1 MIIKKKRPLK
11 IIAVLLVIIAVLSA
25 SGYFL
30 FVTKGKV
37 SYDIFRWNKLQMQ
50 LECLPSV
57 EDMGG
62 YEDLEFKHYNKKY
75 GLIFE
80 SDAYILKASYSEE
93 EYEEQKSVLSEKYL
107 FSEKVG
113 MLINPED
120 EKEASFT
127 LDTFDFKILS
137 EREYGLYYPQNIV
150 FVGTS
155 DDKNEIVFIYYS
167 DSDLDYISE
176 TFQEFLVDNCGWAQ

>member
-11 IIAVLLVIIAVLSA
+11 IIAVLLVIIAMLSA

-37 SYDIFRWNKLQMQ
+37 SYDIFRWNRLQMS

-57 EDMGG
+57 DDMGD
-62 YEDLEFKHYNKKY
+62 YEDLEFKHYNEKF
-75 GLIFE
+75 GVFFE
-80 SDAYILKASYSEE
+80 SDAYTLKGSYSEE
-93 EYEEQKSVLSEKYL
+93 EYEKQKAIIGEKYL
-107 FSEKVG
+107 FSERVG
-113 MLINPED
+113 VVLNPDD

-127 LDTFDFKILS
+127 LDSFDFKILS

>member
-11 IIAVLLVIIAVLSA
+11 IIAVLLAVITVLSVLCH
-25 SGYFL
+25 FL

-37 SYDIFRWNKLQMQ
+37 SYDIYRWNKLQMQ

-57 EDMGG
+57 EGMGG
-62 YEDLEFKHYNKKY
+62 YEDIYFKHYNKKY

-93 EYEEQKSVLSEKYL
+93 EYGKQKSALSEKYL

-113 MLINPED
+113 VLINPED
-120 EKEASFT
+120 EKEASFK
-127 LDTFDFKILS
+127 LDGFDFKILS

-155 DDKNEIVFIYYS
+155 DDKNEIVFIYYN

>member
-11 IIAVLLVIIAVLSA
+11 IIAVLLAVITVLSVLCH
-25 SGYFL
+25 FL

-37 SYDIFRWNKLQMQ
+37 SYDIYRWNKLQMH

-57 EDMGG
+57 EGMGG
-62 YEDLEFKHYNKKY
+62 YEDIYFKHYNKKY

-93 EYEEQKSVLSEKYL
+93 EYRKQKSVLLEKYL

-113 MLINPED
+113 VLYLQ
-120 EKEASFT
+120 EKEASFK
-127 LDTFDFKILS
+127 LDGFDFKILS

-150 FVGTS
+150 FCR
-155 DDKNEIVFIYYS
+155 
-167 DSDLDYISE
+167 YIR
-176 TFQEFLVDNCGWAQ
+176 